1 MMHGGPGGAGWMRG
15 AMMRGGQHPGR
26 FGRMDLDD
34 GGGGA
39 PYDHKVVVRL
49 MAYFKPYKWHV
60 AATVVAML
68 AYSATVV
75 ALPWTV
81 KWTIDSFIRPGDLS
95 GLNVAVA
102 AFVSVALFQYLSGY
116 LHQRLMALVSQ
127 RVLYTLRVRL
137 FNHLQRLSLSFFDR
151 SEVGILMS
159 RVQNDVQQL
168 QAFTEVF
175 LTSFANVLS
184 LVGIVAA
191 MIVMDASLGLMTLS
205 VAPVLF
211 VVLVLWQRAARGT
224 FMRVRGAIAVVNS
237 GLQENISG
245 VRAVQSMSREQA
257 NIRRFGRANYD
268 NLEANLRA
276 GRLTAALLPSV
287 EMMTAAGLA
296 MVVFFGGRQV
306 LSGELEVGVLVAFA
320 LYILRFFDPVRQ
332 LTMEY
337 SQLQRAMAAGAHI
350 FQLLD
355 EEPEI
360 VDRRGAA
367 SLSRV
372 RGEVRYEGVW
382 FEYEPGAPVIRGVD
396 LRIRPGETVAL
407 VGPTGAGKT
416 TMASLLMRHYDVTSG
431 RITIDGKDLREVSLN
446 SLARQMSMV
455 PQEPVLFSGAI
466 ADNIRFNRTDLSDR
480 QVAEAARAAGAD
492 EFISK
497 LQQGYDTPLNERGGN
512 LSVGQRQLISFA
524 RALAA
529 DPRILI
535 LDEATANID
544 TYTES
549 LIQQALGELLRDRTS
564 IVIAHRLSTIRNAD
578 LIVVMDQGAIAE
590 MGGHD
595 DLMARGGLYAR
606 LHSLASGGG
615 EPAPRPSPSS
625 YGGIA

>member
-1 MMHGGPGGAGWMRG
+1 MMQGGAGGASWMRSATARGGPGG
-15 AMMRGGQHPGR
+15 PGR
-26 FGRMDLDD
+26 FSRMGLDE
-34 GGGGA
+34 GGEGA
-39 PYDHKVVVRL
+39 PYDHKIVVRL
-49 MAYFKPYKWHV
+49 MGYFKPYRGYI

-68 AYSATVV
+68 VYSATVV

-81 KWTIDSFIRPGDLS
+81 KWTIDSFIGKGDLS

-102 AFVSVALFQYLSGY
+102 AFIAVAFIQYVSGY
-116 LHQRLMALVSQ
+116 LHQRMMALVSQ

-137 FNHLQRLSLSFFDR
+137 FDHLQRLSMSFFDR
-151 SEVGILMS
+151 SESGILMS

-168 QAFTEVF
+168 QVFMEVF
-175 LTSFANVLS
+175 LTSLANILS

-191 MIVMDASLGLMTLS
+191 MIVMDASLGLITLS

-211 VVLVLWQRAARGT
+211 LVLLVWQKAARGT
-224 FMRVRGAIAVVNS
+224 FMRVRGAISVVNS

-245 VRAVQSMSREQA
+245 VRAVQSMNREQA
-257 NIRRFGRANYD
+257 NIQRFGQANYD

-337 SQLQRAMAAGAHI
+337 GQLQRAMAAGAHI

-360 VDRRGAA
+360 VDRPGAVT
-367 SLSRV
+367 LDGV
-372 RGEVRYEGVW
+372 RGEVRYEDVW
-382 FEYEPGAPVIRGVD
+382 FEYESGTPVIRGVD
-396 LRIRPGETVAL
+396 LHVRPGEIAAI

-416 TMASLLMRHYDVTSG
+416 TMASLLMRHYDVRQG
-431 RITIDGKDLREVSLN
+431 RITIDGNDLRDVKLGSL
-446 SLARQMSMV
+446 SGQVSMV
-455 PQEPVLFSGAI
+455 PQEPVLFSGTV
-466 ADNIRFNRTDLSDR
+466 ADNIRFNRADLSDE
-480 QVAEAARAAGAD
+480 QVVDAARTVGAD
-492 EFISK
+492 EFIRK
-497 LQQGYDTPLNERGGN
+497 LRDGYDAQLNERGGN
-512 LSVGQRQLISFA
+512 LSIGQRQLISFA
-524 RALAA
+524 RAVAA

-549 LIQQALGELLRDRTS
+549 LIQQALAKLLRDRTAV
-564 IVIAHRLSTIRNAD
+564 VIAHRLSTIRNAD
-578 LIVVMDQGAIAE
+578 QIVVMDQGVISETGA
-590 MGGHD
+590 HD

-606 LHSLASGGG
+606 LQSLAAGSE
-615 EPAPRPSPSS
+615 EPQP
-625 YGGIA
+625 

>member
-1 MMHGGPGGAGWMRG
+1 MMQGGGGASWMRG
-15 AMMRGGQHPGR
+15 AMTQGGPGGPGR
-26 FGRMDLDD
+26 FGRMGLDE
-34 GGGGA
+34 GGEGA
-39 PYDHKVVVRL
+39 PYDHKIVVRL
-49 MAYFKPYKWHV
+49 MAYFKPYRGLV
-60 AATVVAML
+60 AATVAAML
-68 AYSATVV
+68 VYSATIV
-75 ALPWTV
+75 ALPWIV
-81 KWTIDSFIRPGDLS
+81 GWTIDSFISKGDLS

-102 AFVSVALFQYLSGY
+102 AFIAVAFVQYLSGY
-116 LHQRLMALVSQ
+116 AHQRMMALVGQ

-137 FNHLQRLSLSFFDR
+137 FDHLQRLSMSFFDR
-151 SEVGILMS
+151 SESGILMS

-168 QAFTEVF
+168 QAFMEVF
-175 LTSFANVLS
+175 LTSLANILS
-184 LVGIVAA
+184 LAGIVAA
-191 MIVMDASLGLMTLS
+191 MILMDPSLGLITLS

-211 VVLVLWQRAARGT
+211 LVLLVWQKAARGT

-257 NIRRFGRANYD
+257 NIRRFGQANYD

-287 EMMTAAGLA
+287 EIMTAVGLA

-306 LSGELEVGVLVAFA
+306 LAGELEVGVLVAFA
-320 LYILRFFDPVRQ
+320 LYVLRFFDPVRQ

-337 SQLQRAMAAGAHI
+337 GQLQRAMAAGAHI

-360 VDRRGAA
+360 VDRPGAA
-367 SLSRV
+367 ALDGV

-396 LRIRPGETVAL
+396 LDVRPGETVAL

-416 TMASLLMRHYDVTSG
+416 TMASLLMRHYEVGQGRIAIDGHDLRDVTLG
-431 RITIDGKDLREVSLN
+431 SL
-446 SLARQMSMV
+446 SSRMSMV
-455 PQEPVLFSGAI
+455 PQEPVLFSGSI
-466 ADNIRFNRTDLSDR
+466 ADNIRFNRTTLSDER
-480 QVAEAARAAGAD
+480 VAEAARAVGAD
-492 EFISK
+492 EFIRK
-497 LQQGYDTPLNERGGN
+497 LEDGYDTQLNERGGN
-512 LSVGQRQLISFA
+512 LSIGQRQLISFA

-529 DPRILI
+529 DPRVLI

-549 LIQQALGELLRDRTS
+549 LIQQALAELLRDRTA

-590 MGGHD
+590 TGRHD
-595 DLMARGGLYAR
+595 DLIARGGMYAR
-606 LHSLASGGG
+606 LQSLAAGGG
-615 EPAPRPSPSS
+615 T
-625 YGGIA
+625 

>member
-1 MMHGGPGGAGWMRG
+1 MMHGGAGGAGWMRS
-15 AMMRGGQHPGR
+15 AMTRGGPGGPGR
-26 FGRMDLDD
+26 FGRMGMDE
-34 GGGGA
+34 GGEGA

-49 MAYFKPYKWHV
+49 LAYFKPYRGYIAV
-60 AATVVAML
+60 TILAML
-68 AYSATVV
+68 VYSATIV
-75 ALPWTV
+75 AQPWIV
-81 KWTIDSFIRPGDLS
+81 KWTIDSFIRRGDLS
-95 GLNVAVA
+95 GLNVAVT
-102 AFVSVALFQYLSGY
+102 AFIFVAVIQYLSGY
-116 LHQRLMALVSQ
+116 LNQRLMALVSQ

-137 FNHLQRLSLSFFDR
+137 FDHLQRLSMSFFDR
-151 SEVGILMS
+151 SESGILMS

-168 QAFTEVF
+168 QVFMEVV
-175 LTSFANVLS
+175 LTSLANVVS

-191 MIVMDASLGLMTLS
+191 MIVMDASLGLITLS

-211 VVLVLWQRAARGT
+211 VILVVWQRAARGT

-245 VRAVQSMSREQA
+245 VRAVQSMNREQA

-287 EMMTAAGLA
+287 EIMTAAGLA

-306 LSGELEVGVLVAFA
+306 LSGEMEVGVLVAFA

-337 SQLQRAMAAGAHI
+337 GQLQRAMAAGAHI

-367 SLSRV
+367 VLDRV
-372 RGEVRYEGVW
+372 RGEIRYEGVC
-382 FEYEPGAPVIRGVD
+382 FEYESGTPVISGVD
-396 LRIRPGETVAL
+396 LHVRPGETVAL

-416 TMASLLMRHYDVTSG
+416 TMASLLMRHYDVTQG
-431 RITIDGKDLREVSLN
+431 RITIDGNDLRDVRLD

-455 PQEPVLFSGAI
+455 PQEPILFSGAI
-466 ADNIRFNRTDLSDR
+466 ADNIRFNRTDLSDER
-480 QVAEAARAAGAD
+480 VAEAARAVGAD
-492 EFISK
+492 ELIGK
-497 LQQGYDTPLNERGGN
+497 LGDGYDTQLNERGGN

-549 LIQQALGELLRDRTS
+549 LIQQALAELLRDRTAV
-564 IVIAHRLSTIRNAD
+564 VIAHRLSTIRNAD
-578 LIVVMDQGAIAE
+578 LIVVMDEGAVAE
-590 MGGHD
+590 TGTHD
-595 DLMARGGLYAR
+595 ELMARGGLYAR
-606 LHSLASGGG
+606 LHSLAAGGG
-615 EPAPRPSPSS
+615 EPGPRQDGPEDSS
-625 YGGIA
+625 